1 MAERQHS
8 ERSSTVESAA
18 ERTTWNWWNRIR
30 YGVYAPVYDWVA
42 KPFESG
48 RRHAIKRANPQSDER
63 VLVLGCG
70 TGMDLEYLPADAS
83 VTAIDVSEAMVRR
96 TEARA
101 ESLGMP
107 VDARVGD
114 AQSLPF
120 EDDTFDVVLLHLVIS
135 VVPDQTALV
144 DEAARVLAPNG
155 RISIY
160 DKFVPEGSTPSLLR
174 RAVNPF
180 ARLLFADLNQ
190 HLEPLVAD
198 TGLQLEPR
206 DSFLGGVYTVTVAR
220 PGGDSGRVR
229 RRTK

>member
-1 MAERQHS
+1 MAEKQYA
-8 ERSSTVESAA
+8 ERSSTAHSTSEQ
-18 ERTTWNWWNRIR
+18 TTWNWWNRIR

-48 RRHAIKRANPQSDER
+48 RQHAIKRVNPQSGDQI
-63 VLVLGCG
+63 LVLGCG
-70 TGMDLEYLPADAS
+70 TGMDLEYLPADVS
-83 VTAIDVSEAMVRR
+83 VTAIDVSEAMVRH

-101 ESLGMP
+101 ESLGMD

-120 EDDTFDVVLLHLVIS
+120 EDETFDLVLLHLIIS

-144 DEAARVLAPNG
+144 EEAARVLAPDG

-160 DKFVPEGSTPSLLR
+160 DKFVPEGSNPSLLR

-190 HLEPLVAD
+190 QLEPLVTD
-198 TGLQLEPR
+198 TDLQLESR

-220 PGGDSGRVR
+220 PSDSGGRAR
-229 RRTK
+229 RHVK